1 MTRIGVLGTGMVGT
15 TLASRFVELGH
26 EVVMGSRTA
35 DNEAANAWAAGQGAG
50 AGAGTFADAARH
62 GEVVVNATAGAASLA
77 ALAAA
82 GADNLAGKVLID
94 VANPIAG
101 YGPPVVLD
109 PAGDDSLAERIQ
121 REFPGTRVV
130 KALNT
135 MTAAVMVRPESLP
148 GQHDAFLAGD
158 DPSAKASVQS
168 LLVEMGWPAGCVRD
182 VGCITAARGLEMYL
196 VLWLSLA
203 TSLGRHDFNIRVVG

>member
-1 MTRIGVLGTGMVGT
+1 MTPIGVLGTGMVGT
-15 TLASRFVELGH
+15 TLATRFVELGH
-26 EVVMGSRTA
+26 DVVMGSRTA
-35 DNEAANAWAAGQGAG
+35 DNEAAGTWAAGSGAG

-62 GEVVVNATAGAASLA
+62 GEVVVNATSGSASLA
-77 ALAAA
+77 ALASA

-109 PAGDDSLAERIQ
+109 PVGDDSLAEQIQ
-121 REFPGTRVV
+121 RTFPEARVV

-135 MTAAVMVRPESLP
+135 ITAAVMVRPESVP
-148 GQHDAFLAGD
+148 GEHDVFLAGD
-158 DPSAKASVQS
+158 DASAKESVRS
-168 LLVEMGWPAGCVRD
+168 LLVEMGWPVGCVRD
-182 VGCITAARGLEMYL
+182 VGGITSARGLEMYL

-203 TSLGRHDFNIRVVG
+203 GTLGRYDFNIRVVD

>member
-82 GADNLAGKVLID
+82 GTDNLAGKVLID

-203 TSLGRHDFNIRVVG
+203 TSLGRYDFNIRVVG